1 MRGVVV
7 VLTAL
12 LLATSVAQAAD
23 TPPGAGR
30 AAAIKSVAPLQD
42 HSEQSVTTAIKEA
55 VGVAAQ
61 KARTMGLSW
70 VQVREAY
77 VLEDKV
83 VVLVL
88 ATDTEPGE
96 EEDERAPRGQRS
108 L

>member
-12 LLATSVAQAAD
+12 LMAASVAQAAD
-23 TPPGAGR
+23 TPPGSGR
-30 AAAIKSVAPLQD
+30 AAAIQSVAPLQD

-55 VGVAAQ
+55 VVVAAQ
-61 KARTMGLSW
+61 KAAAMGLSW

-96 EEDERAPRGQRS
+96 GEDERAPRGQ
-108 L
+108 LAL

>member
-12 LLATSVAQAAD
+12 LLATSVVAQAAN
-23 TPPGAGR
+23 TPPGR
-30 AAAIKSVAPLQD
+30 AAAIQSVAPLQD

-55 VGVAAQ
+55 VVVAAQ